1 MKALDSSIILAV
13 FAALAFV
20 SLLMPMPSMLLDFG
34 MAVLFSI
41 AILILSLV
49 LLTSSAADFV
59 AFPQFIL
66 ISLFFRVYINI
77 ASTKLILTAGAYG
90 DKVAGQTLYG
100 FATFVMGEGL
110 HIGIV
115 VFIIFTLLNFLVL
128 SKGASRMAEVS
139 ARFSLDAM
147 PGKQMAIDADLSS
160 GAISHEEASQRRE
173 KLSNESSF
181 FGSLDGVAKFVKGD
195 AVLGLLLT
203 AINLLIGVAF
213 GVLSYDMPLSESLKL
228 YSFLT
233 IGDGFV
239 SQIPALIISFATGL
253 LLAKGSDRTRTSNA
267 ISRQVFEQKE
277 VLLAVCVVST
287 ALAFI
292 PSLPTI
298 PFLAVSTVSGALWY
312 RLRLLAEQQDVSE
325 EAPILSVAEEQKI
338 EDLIEADDIL
348 LKVSPS
354 IARNF
359 LRSES
364 GLENRIRP
372 LRMHIAEKYG
382 LLIPQVRVSEWP
394 GLEGGKYR
402 ILLHG
407 ANIAEGELQGDDLLV
422 LLDHEEGHSGVKDPV
437 YGAPAKWVPAIE
449 RDELILGGYTA
460 LSGDEVMLTHLMD
473 VVVANLDTLMTAK
486 TLKYTL
492 NALIAQSDAVKSEGI
507 KQCLS
512 EAIPDKISNEYLLD
526 VLKGLLAERISIRGF
541 SAILDATIEAKNNG
555 FRGDGAIEFVR
566 QRINRQVVD
575 AAFEGEAHHRAITL
589 DQRWEEVFA
598 QSERPQQGSEIAIQ
612 PNDLKKLS
620 TRLAESAA
628 QAAQAG
634 SNIALVVSAKRR
646 RFLRSVLDASQVRMP
661 VLSFEELGSGGNIQF
676 EGVVPFDG

>member
-20 SLLMPMPSMLLDFG
+20 SLLMPMPSVLLDLG
-34 MAVLFSI
+34 MAISFSI

-49 LLTSSAADFV
+49 LLTSLAADFV

-77 ASTKLILTAGAYG
+77 ASTKLILTAGEYG

-160 GAISHEEASQRRE
+160 GAISHEEASKRRE

-203 AINLLIGVAF
+203 AINLLIGVSF
-213 GVLSYDMPLSESLKL
+213 GVLSYGMPLAESLKL

-239 SQIPALIISFATGL
+239 SQIPALIISFATGM
-253 LLAKGSDRTRTSNA
+253 LLAKGSDRSRTSNA
-267 ISRQVFEQKE
+267 ISRQVYEQKE
-277 VLLAVCVVST
+277 VLLAVAVVST
-287 ALAFI
+287 ALALI
-292 PSLPTI
+292 PSLPTL
-298 PFLAVSTVSGALWY
+298 PFLAVSAVSGALWF
-312 RLRLLAEQQDVSE
+312 RLRAIVDEDDLPE
-325 EAPILSVAEEQKI
+325 EAEAPVPEERKI

-348 LKVSPS
+348 LKVSSS

-422 LLDHEEGHSGVKDPV
+422 LLDQDDNSSGIKDPV

-449 RDELILGGYTA
+449 RDELILAGYTA

-492 NALIAQSDAVKSEGI
+492 NALIAQSDTVKSEGI

-512 EAIPDKISNEYLLD
+512 EAIPDKISNEFLLD
-526 VLKGLLAERISIRGF
+526 ILKGLLAERISIRGF
-541 SAILDATIEAKNNG
+541 SAILDATVEAKNNG

-575 AAFEGEAHHRAITL
+575 AAFEGEGTHRAITL
-589 DQRWEEVFA
+589 DQRWEEIFS
-598 QSERPQQGSEIAIQ
+598 QSERPQSADIAIQ

-620 TRLAESAA
+620 ARLSESAA
-628 QAAQAG
+628 LAAQKG
-634 SNIALVVSAKRR
+634 SGVALVVSAKRR

>member
-20 SLLMPMPSMLLDFG
+20 SLLMPMPSVLLDLG
-34 MAVLFSI
+34 MAVSFSI

-213 GVLSYDMPLSESLKL
+213 GVLSYGMPLSESLKL

-253 LLAKGSDRTRTSNA
+253 LLAKGSDRSRTSNA
-267 ISRQVFEQKE
+267 ISRQVLEQKE
-277 VLLAVCVVST
+277 VLLAVSVVSA
-287 ALAFI
+287 ALALI
-292 PSLPTI
+292 PSLPTL
-298 PFLAVSTVSGALWY
+298 PFLGVSAVSGGLWY
-312 RLRLLAEQQDVSE
+312 RIRLITTEDEVVDVPDVPQPE
-325 EAPILSVAEEQKI
+325 ERKI

-348 LKVSPS
+348 LKVSSS

-394 GLEGGKYR
+394 SLEGGKYR

-422 LLDHEEGHSGVKDPV
+422 LLDQEDTSSGIKDPV
-437 YGAPAKWVPAIE
+437 YGAPARWVPAIE
-449 RDELILGGYTA
+449 RDELILAGYTA

-492 NALIAQSDAVKSEGI
+492 NALIAQSDTVKSEGI

-512 EAIPDKISNEYLLD
+512 EAIPDKISNEFLLD
-526 VLKGLLAERISIRGF
+526 ILKGLLAERISIRGF
-541 SAILDATIEAKNNG
+541 SAILDATVEAKNNG
-555 FRGDGAIEFVR
+555 FRGEGAIEFVR

-575 AAFEGEAHHRAITL
+575 AVFEGEGAHRAITL

-598 QSERPQQGSEIAIQ
+598 QSERPQGTDIAIQ
-612 PNDLKKLS
+612 PKDLKKLS
-620 TRLAESAA
+620 ARLAESAA
-628 QAAQAG
+628 LASQKG
-634 SNIALVVSAKRR
+634 SSVALVVSAKRR

-661 VLSFEELGSGGNIQF
+661 VLSFEELGSGGKIQF

>member
-20 SLLMPMPSMLLDFG
+20 SLLMPMPSVLLDLG
-34 MAVLFSI
+34 MAVSFSI

-213 GVLSYDMPLSESLKL
+213 GVLSYGMPLSESLKL

-253 LLAKGSDRTRTSNA
+253 LLAKGSDRSRTSNA
-267 ISRQVFEQKE
+267 ISRQVLEQKE
-277 VLLAVCVVST
+277 VLLAVSVVSA
-287 ALAFI
+287 ALALI
-292 PSLPTI
+292 PSLPTL
-298 PFLAVSTVSGALWY
+298 PFLGVSVVSGGVWY
-312 RLRLLAEQQDVSE
+312 RIRLITNEE
-325 EAPILSVAEEQKI
+325 EAVVAPDVPQPEERKI

-348 LKVSPS
+348 LKVSSS

-394 GLEGGKYR
+394 SLEGGKYR

-422 LLDHEEGHSGVKDPV
+422 LLDQEDTSSGIKDPV
-437 YGAPAKWVPAIE
+437 YGAPARWVPAIE
-449 RDELILGGYTA
+449 RDELILAGYTA

-492 NALIAQSDAVKSEGI
+492 NALIAQSDTVKSEGI

-512 EAIPDKISNEYLLD
+512 EAIPDKISNEFLLD
-526 VLKGLLAERISIRGF
+526 ILKGLLAERISIRGF
-541 SAILDATIEAKNNG
+541 SAILDATVEAKNNG
-555 FRGDGAIEFVR
+555 FRGEGAIEFVR

-575 AAFEGEAHHRAITL
+575 AAFEGEGAHRAITL

-598 QSERPQQGSEIAIQ
+598 QSERPQGTDIAIQ
-612 PNDLKKLS
+612 PKDLKKLS
-620 TRLAESAA
+620 ARLAESAA
-628 QAAQAG
+628 LASQKG
-634 SNIALVVSAKRR
+634 SSVALVVSAKRR

-661 VLSFEELGSGGNIQF
+661 VLSFEELGSGGKIQF

>member
-20 SLLMPMPSMLLDFG
+20 SLLMPMPSVLLDLG
-34 MAVLFSI
+34 MAISFSI

-77 ASTKLILTAGAYG
+77 ASTKLILTAGEYG

-160 GAISHEEASQRRE
+160 GAISHEEASKRRE

-203 AINLLIGVAF
+203 AINLLIGISF
-213 GVLSYDMPLSESLKL
+213 GVLSYGMPLAESLKL

-253 LLAKGSDRTRTSNA
+253 LLAKGSDRSRTSNA
-267 ISRQVFEQKE
+267 ISRQVYEQKE
-277 VLLAVCVVST
+277 VLLAVAVVST
-287 ALAFI
+287 ALALI
-292 PSLPTI
+292 PSLPTL
-298 PFLAVSTVSGALWY
+298 PFLAVSAVSGAIWF
-312 RLRLLAEQQDVSE
+312 RLRSIADEDDIPDEPEMPLPE
-325 EAPILSVAEEQKI
+325 ERKI

-348 LKVSPS
+348 LKVSSS

-422 LLDHEEGHSGVKDPV
+422 LLDQDDNSSGIKDPV

-449 RDELILGGYTA
+449 RDELILAGYTA

-492 NALIAQSDAVKSEGI
+492 NALIAQSDTVKSEGI

-512 EAIPDKISNEYLLD
+512 EAIPDKISNEFLLD
-526 VLKGLLAERISIRGF
+526 ILKGLLAERISIRGF
-541 SAILDATIEAKNNG
+541 SAILDATVEAKNNG

-575 AAFEGEAHHRAITL
+575 AAFEGEGMHRAITL
-589 DQRWEEVFA
+589 DQRWEEIFA
-598 QSERPQQGSEIAIQ
+598 QSERPQSTDIAIQ

-620 TRLAESAA
+620 ARLSESAA
-628 QAAQAG
+628 LAAQKG
-634 SNIALVVSAKRR
+634 SSVALVVSAKRR

>member
-20 SLLMPMPSMLLDFG
+20 SLLMPMPSVLLDLG
-34 MAVLFSI
+34 MAVSFSI

-213 GVLSYDMPLSESLKL
+213 GVLSYGMPLSESLKL

-253 LLAKGSDRTRTSNA
+253 LLAKGSDRSRTSNA
-267 ISRQVFEQKE
+267 ISRQVLEQKE
-277 VLLAVCVVST
+277 VLLAVSVVSA
-287 ALAFI
+287 ALALI
-292 PSLPTI
+292 PSLPTL
-298 PFLAVSTVSGALWY
+298 PFLGVSVVSGGLWY
-312 RLRLLAEQQDVSE
+312 RIRLITTEDEVIDAPDVPLPE
-325 EAPILSVAEEQKI
+325 ERKI

-348 LKVSPS
+348 LKVSSS

-394 GLEGGKYR
+394 SLEGGKYR

-422 LLDHEEGHSGVKDPV
+422 LLDQEDTSSGIKDPV
-437 YGAPAKWVPAIE
+437 YGAPARWVPAIE
-449 RDELILGGYTA
+449 RDELILAGYTA

-492 NALIAQSDAVKSEGI
+492 NALIAQSDTVKSEGI

-512 EAIPDKISNEYLLD
+512 EAIPDKISNEFLLD
-526 VLKGLLAERISIRGF
+526 ILKGLLAERISIRGF
-541 SAILDATIEAKNNG
+541 SAILDATVEAKNNG
-555 FRGDGAIEFVR
+555 FRGEGAIEFVR

-575 AAFEGEAHHRAITL
+575 AAFEGEGAHRAITL

-598 QSERPQQGSEIAIQ
+598 QSERPQGTDIAIQ
-612 PNDLKKLS
+612 PKDLKKLS
-620 TRLAESAA
+620 ARLAESAA
-628 QAAQAG
+628 LASQKG
-634 SNIALVVSAKRR
+634 SSVALVVSAKRR

-661 VLSFEELGSGGNIQF
+661 VLSFEELGSGGKIQF